1 MEADN
6 SEVDSQQQY
15 EIDSAKLT
23 QSGLQTFALKVSAV
37 SLAFL
42 AHLLIANLLGKVGY
56 GEYAFALTTLNF
68 LIIAAVAGSDTAATR
83 FIADYHSDSKLL
95 DQHRQWLNRRTLRI
109 SVCTAI
115 AALILLQLVRWLNPR
130 EIWLTTQLIAIAI
143 PLQAFSIVRQ
153 GILRGLRRPVLSL
166 IPEGIFRPL
175 FTIKFM
181 IVAYLLV
188 GVYEQDFSPVHAVGV
203 YIFVSIF
210 VFLAGQIFLRGA
222 LPNKNTAAKPS
233 LAEASAN
240 DASSLWHSMA
250 FASLFSAAA
259 MTVHAQSDVWMLGVL
274 TDADMVGPYSSAAKY
289 AAFVVF
295 GINAINTSLA
305 PMISQAKGDKLAL
318 QQLASKGAKI
328 SFWIGLPISTVFFF
342 APTFVLSFF
351 GEGFSDAAFC
361 LQVLAAANLFNV
373 CCGSVGIL
381 LSMTGNHSTFMK
393 LLITSV
399 ILNVL
404 LNGTF
409 IPIWGSTGAAFATA
423 TSIIYWNV
431 AALVVVRKKLG
442 IRPAIFGIA

>member
-37 SLAFL
+37 GLAFL

-95 DQHRQWLNRRTLRI
+95 DQHRQWLNHRTLRI

-130 EIWLTTQLIAIAI
+130 EIWLITQLIAIAI

-181 IVAYLLV
+181 IVAYHLV
-188 GVYEQDFSPVHAVGV
+188 GV
-203 YIFVSIF
+203 
-210 VFLAGQIFLRGA
+210 
-222 LPNKNTAAKPS
+222 
-233 LAEASAN
+233 
-240 DASSLWHSMA
+240 
-250 FASLFSAAA
+250 
-259 MTVHAQSDVWMLGVL
+259 
-274 TDADMVGPYSSAAKY
+274 
-289 AAFVVF
+289 
-295 GINAINTSLA
+295 
-305 PMISQAKGDKLAL
+305 
-318 QQLASKGAKI
+318 
-328 SFWIGLPISTVFFF
+328 
-342 APTFVLSFF
+342 
-351 GEGFSDAAFC
+351 
-361 LQVLAAANLFNV
+361 
-373 CCGSVGIL
+373 
-381 LSMTGNHSTFMK
+381 
-393 LLITSV
+393 
-399 ILNVL
+399 
-404 LNGTF
+404 
-409 IPIWGSTGAAFATA
+409 
-423 TSIIYWNV
+423 
-431 AALVVVRKKLG
+431 
-442 IRPAIFGIA
+442 